1 MKPGRCHPRRQG
13 GALLIEVLV
22 AMLLLS
28 FGMLSLGAMLSFA
41 VQMPKLS
48 GHRSLAVNLASSH
61 IDRIRANPG
70 GFDHYRTS
78 LGETTWSFD
87 NIDID
92 IDAVNCSYPDCTVD
106 TLAAMDDAATR
117 QAVRIA
123 LPAGDLLVTCD
134 TTPCNEAS
142 HGNLWIVWQEP
153 STKAALD
160 ASSSGN
166 CPAQVKAIYTRPQ
179 PYPPPRC
186 LYVGFKA

>member
-1 MKPGRCHPRRQG
+1 MTPCRRHRRRLQG

-28 FGMLSLGAMLSFA
+28 FGMLSLCAMLSFA

-70 GFDHYRTS
+70 GFPDYEKPLH
-78 LGETTWSFD
+78 ETAWSFET
-87 NIDID
+87 IESI
-92 IDAVNCSYPDCTVD
+92 NCLYPNCD
-106 TLAAMDDAATR
+106 TASLAAMDDAATR
-117 QAVRIA
+117 RAVRIA

-134 TTPCNEAS
+134 TTPCSAGS

-153 STKAALD
+153 STNAALD
-160 ASSSGN
+160 ASSSDN
-166 CPAQVKAIYTRPQ
+166 CPAQARAIYTQPQ
-179 PYPPPRC
+179 PRC

>member
-41 VQMPKLS
+41 VQLPKLS
-48 GHRSLAVNLASSH
+48 GYRSQAVSLASSH
-61 IDRIRANPG
+61 IDRIRSNPG
-70 GFDHYRTS
+70 GFRYYAQPLH
-78 LGETTWSFD
+78 ETTWSFD
-87 NIDID
+87 DIELD
-92 IDAVNCSYPDCTVD
+92 DCQYPNCVSDS
-106 TLAAMDDAATR
+106 LAAMDDAATR

-123 LPAGDLLVTCD
+123 LPAGDVLVTCD
-134 TTPCNEAS
+134 TTPCHESS
-142 HGNLWIVWQEP
+142 HGNVWIVWQEP

-160 ASSSGN
+160 ASSSDN

>member
-1 MKPGRCHPRRQG
+1 MRPGRFHARHQG

-70 GFDHYRTS
+70 GFADYEKPLR
-78 LGETTWSFD
+78 ETAWSFEA
-87 NIDID
+87 IESK
-92 IDAVNCSYPDCTVD
+92 NCQYPNCDSAL
-106 TLAAMDDAATR
+106 LAAMDDAATR

-134 TTPCNEAS
+134 TAPCNEAS

-160 ASSSGN
+160 ASSSDN

-186 LYVGFKA
+186 LYMGFKP